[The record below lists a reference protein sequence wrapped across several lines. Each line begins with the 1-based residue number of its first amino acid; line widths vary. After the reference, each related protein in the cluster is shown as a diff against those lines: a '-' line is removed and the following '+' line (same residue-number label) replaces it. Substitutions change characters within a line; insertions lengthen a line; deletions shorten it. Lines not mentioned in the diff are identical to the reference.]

1 MFLPYNFSHNKMQ
14 TEALKKQLRTIASVL
29 IFDDCL
35 DKDDD
40 EDIEEEFSV
49 SKRKQKTSIINID
62 MPIEACM
69 EIYSAFNV
77 EQAFNLLVLESN

>member
-1 MFLPYNFSHNKMQ
+1 MQ

-29 IFDDCL
+29 IFVDCL

-40 EDIEEEFSV
+40 EEDIEEEFSV

-77 EQAFNLLVLESN
+77 EQAFDLLVLESN

>member
-1 MFLPYNFSHNKMQ
+1 MQ

-29 IFDDCL
+29 IFVDCL

-40 EDIEEEFSV
+40 EEDIEEEFSV

>member
-1 MFLPYNFSHNKMQ
+1 MQ
-14 TEALKKQLRTIASVL
+14 TEALKKQLRTIARVL

-35 DKDDD
+35 DKDE

-69 EIYSAFNV
+69 EIYSAFKV

>member
-1 MFLPYNFSHNKMQ
+1 MQ

-29 IFDDCL
+29 IFVDCL
-35 DKDDD
+35 DKDEDD
-40 EDIEEEFSV
+40 VEDIEEEFSV

>member
-1 MFLPYNFSHNKMQ
+1 MQ